1 MSLRPETGW
10 PCVLLVDDNP
20 ETLNITTAHLQAQGA
35 RVIAL
40 NSPFGVTNMVRRE
53 RPDIIVL
60 DVMLPGLSGGGLGT
74 IIRSESDAPV
84 IYFSAIPEQD
94 LRDLSRAIAN
104 ASYVL
109 KSEGIIYLA
118 NEIERLSRRSRPPAR
133 SPRPTS

>member
-1 MSLRPETGW
+1 
-10 PCVLLVDDNP
+10 VLLVDDNP

>member
-1 MSLRPETGW
+1 
-10 PCVLLVDDNP
+10 VLLVDDNP

-40 NSPFGVTNMVRRE
+40 NSPFGVTNTVRRE

-74 IIRSESDAPV
+74 IIRNESASPI

-94 LRDLSRAIAN
+94 LRDLARAIAN

-109 KSEGIIYLA
+109 KSEGILYLA
-118 NEIERLSRRSRPPAR
+118 HEIDRLSRRSRPPPR
-133 SPRPTS
+133 STRPTS

>member
-1 MSLRPETGW
+1 M
-10 PCVLLVDDNP
+10 LLVDDNP